1 MATATNENAIKLGGV
16 TEIVLTPYKADG
28 SGPDTNSY
36 SLDNIV
42 ADTTAITQE
51 ESTTNTVECETRD
64 EPIFENITLGRYTF
78 TAESGD
84 IQEVVLTNCFGFK
97 KTTSGSLYA
106 PSTYKEIWAQIEVKF
121 GTNGSLVLPK
131 VKMSGNID
139 ASSLKT
145 GMVRGV
151 ISGSAYST
159 PVKFGETAAVTTPF
173 FYKAPAEGTVSIGEE
188 AADVGA

>member
-1 MATATNENAIKLGGV
+1 MAVTATDTTAIKLGGV
-16 TEIVLTPYKADG
+16 TQILLTPYTDG
-28 SGPDTNSY
+28 AKGSTTY

-51 ESTTNTVECETRD
+51 EATTNTVDCETRD

-84 IQEVVLTNCFGFK
+84 IQEIVLVNCFGFK
-97 KTTSGSLYA
+97 KDASNGNLYA
-106 PSTYKEIWAQIEVKF
+106 PSTYKEIWAEIEVVF
-121 GTNGSLVLPK
+121 GDKGSLVCPK

-151 ISGSAYST
+151 INGSCYSVEMT
-159 PVKFGETAAVTTPF
+159 EGDDSTKVTTPF
-173 FYKAPAEGTVSIGEE
+173 FYKASASE
-188 AADVGA
+188 

>member
-1 MATATNENAIKLGGV
+1 MAVTATDTTAIKLGGV
-16 TEIVLTPYKADG
+16 TQIILTPYADG
-28 SGPDTNSY
+28 VKGSKSY

-51 ESTTNTVECETRD
+51 EATTNSVDCETRD

-78 TAESGD
+78 AAESGD
-84 IQEVVLTNCFGFK
+84 IQDVVLVNCFGFTK
-97 KTTSGSLYA
+97 GTSGSLYA
-106 PSTYKEIWAQIEVKF
+106 PATYKELWAEIEVIF
-121 GTNGSLVLPK
+121 GDKGSLVCPK

-151 ISGSAYST
+151 ISGSCYSVTISTGDGATT
-159 PVKFGETAAVTTPF
+159 PITTPF
-173 FYKAPAEGTVSIGEE
+173 YYKAPGGGE
-188 AADVGA
+188 

>member
-1 MATATNENAIKLGGV
+1 MAVTATDTTAIKLGGV
-16 TEIVLTPYKADG
+16 TQIILTPYTDG
-28 SGPDTNSY
+28 SKGSTSY

-42 ADTTAITQE
+42 ADTTSITQE
-51 ESTTNTVECETRD
+51 EPTTNTVDCETRD

-84 IQEVVLTNCFGFK
+84 IQDIVLTNCFGFTK
-97 KTTSGSLYA
+97 GASGSLYA
-106 PSTYKEIWAQIEVKF
+106 PSTYKEIWAEIEVVF
-121 GTNGSLVLPK
+121 GDKGSLVCPK

-151 ISGSAYST
+151 ISGSCYSVSIATETTGAGSTTTPLST
-159 PVKFGETAAVTTPF
+159 PFY
-173 FYKAPAEGTVSIGEE
+173 YKAPAGE
-188 AADVGA
+188 